1 MLRRLSIA
9 FLALV
14 LCSGVEVLGEDSTA
28 PKGNWTFTNIEP
40 YTYWLDGIVPS
51 GASVDILYNGL
62 RLVPGLDTILE
73 TDVGAGWQTNYFYR
87 NPNGSPYTGPGE
99 TPASFDQAEFLDDI
113 GIRQGLVRDGERKRN
128 LLEIFLFYRLHYDR
142 NFPTM
147 GGEGSLLYDSAFPD
161 RREILANALHAGL
174 AVNTVS
180 VDLIHKTHSGVYAE
194 ASAEWGPRR
203 LFNGIGDADYYRLN
217 ATFKGFLPI
226 FAFSESAGTKNLLSM
241 YAAGYF
247 CADYAGGESIP
258 IFVFESYG
266 GRYPRW
272 SNSPTVYGL
281 EEGLYGADLKIL
293 GNLELRVLGPAIGSR
308 DLVPGL
314 FAFLD
319 TAYYNGYFMDP
330 ADSPGGYLA
339 SGGAGILVDF
349 LNFADINA
357 YFAYPILGKRVDGQ
371 AYAIGFGFSMAF

>member
-9 FLALV
+9 LLALA
-14 LCSGVEVLGEDSTA
+14 LSSGFEVLAEDSTV
-28 PKGNWTFTNIEP
+28 PKGTWTFTDIEP

-51 GASVDILYNGL
+51 GASVDILFDGL
-62 RLVPGLDTILE
+62 RPFPGLDTILE

-113 GIRQGLVRDGERKRN
+113 GVRQGLVRDGERKRN

-147 GGEGSLLYDSAFPD
+147 EGEGSLLYDSAFPD

-180 VDLIHKTHSGVYAE
+180 VDLIHKTHSGIYAE
-194 ASAEWGPRR
+194 ASAEWGPRC
-203 LFNGIGDADYYRLN
+203 LFNGIGGADYYRLN
-217 ATFKGFLPI
+217 ATFKSFLPI
-226 FAFSESAGTKNLLSM
+226 FALSDAKGARNLLSL
-241 YAAGYF
+241 YAAEFLGV
-247 CADYAGGESIP
+247 DYAGGGSVP

-281 EEGLYGADLKIL
+281 EEGLYGADFKALE
-293 GNLELRVLGPAIGSR
+293 NLEFRLLGPAIGSR
-308 DLVPGL
+308 DVVPGL

-319 TAYYNGYFMDP
+319 TAWYDGYFMDP
-330 ADSPGGYLA
+330 TGAPGGYLA
-339 SGGAGILVDF
+339 SAGGGVILDF
-349 LNFADINA
+349 LNLADLNA
-357 YFAYPILGKRVDGQ
+357 YFAYPILGRRVDGQ
-371 AYAIGFGFSMAF
+371 AYYLGFGFSLAF